1 MVKINAKKS
10 MNSAQTEDTWN
21 RAIVRS
27 NSIWAF
33 FFYLRLFLVGVKMAA
48 EILVKEAIA
57 IIQVRDDSGLDWA
70 GEWKQN

>member
-33 FFYLRLFLVGVKMAA
+33 FFLRLFLVGVKMAA